1 MKKYAIYFLW
11 LPMLVASCTDVN
23 ELPTP
28 AADTY
33 HRVTASISS
42 VSASPRVAIDGQKT
56 AFTDKDPIGIGW
68 QYGGSSYQY
77 QYAYSADR
85 KIFAA
90 AEGDN
95 NKDLWSNLIKAGS
108 NKVDIYAWYGK
119 LPASADGTSTMALP
133 ADDSS
138 ISVEGDQS
146 AEANYL
152 SSLYMAAHIK
162 AAGTANNLDFEFKHL
177 VSRIRL
183 SVSFTDGGLKAED
196 IEGTVVKMSS
206 LKVGATVGKDT
217 NSDYQLTA
225 TDGTSDITMYTVR
238 TDATAEGELP
248 GLEANCLVPSQTLTT
263 DNKISITLGNGKQY
277 TCSLNKELAL
287 DAGKMVTLVVTVNV
301 VEIEVAEP
309 TITVIPNTEVSSFW
323 EGRLIVAN
331 KDKTI
336 TVYEKNGY
344 GSWGA
349 PLYVYE
355 KIEGVDYIKRVT
367 GSYKVRTIDI
377 YKNWAGIGITMDT
390 GSVSQSTDSVYLCKK
405 DANTGRWYVIQK
417 DNAHCYALTLNED
430 YIVYG
435 GYGNSKSCKIYPI
448 TSEGGLGKS
457 TGTSTFDGFKL
468 NIGKDDRGNNI
479 LCTGVTLYKLTTDTD
494 GKVNQKSIGTVANYT
509 RGYTDGKKII
519 TQADGNNDIKIHKIT
534 YNDATGE
541 PSGITGENIE
551 NAVKAGAGS
560 PPVAISGDYAFAGS
574 TSMLVLYYFYN
585 DKWYRLGSTSSNAN
599 DYNQSF
605 LAILKRYVPSEEIN
619 KATLLEGI
627 TLKFKGNHLT
637 LVNTTSDKT
646 TYFIENIDKIVKQY
660 LADKNKPEGWWD
672 PDTVLPAAFKQQR

>member
-28 AADTY
+28 AADTC

-42 VSASPRVAIDGQKT
+42 VSASSRVAIDGLKT
-56 AFTDKDPIGIGW
+56 TFTDQDPIGIGW
-68 QYGGSSYQY
+68 QYNSNSYQY
-77 QYAYSADR
+77 QYAYSAA
-85 KIFAA
+85 KEMFVAA
-90 AEGDN
+90 LGDS
-95 NKDLWSNLIKAGS
+95 NKDLWSKLKTVGGNL
-108 NKVDIYAWYGK
+108 VDIYAWYGK
-119 LPASADGTSTMALP
+119 LPASADGTSAVALP
-133 ADDSS
+133 ADGSS

-146 AEANYL
+146 VEENYL

-183 SVSFTDGGLKAED
+183 TVNFTDGGLKAED
-196 IEGTVVKMSS
+196 IEGAVVKMSS

-238 TDATAEGELP
+238 TDAAAEGGMP

-263 DNKISITLGNGKQY
+263 ANKISITLGNGKQY

-287 DAGKMVTLVVTVNV
+287 DAGKMVTLVVTVNAVEVEV
-301 VEIEVAEP
+301 VEP
-309 TITVIPNTEVSSFW
+309 TITVISNTEVSSFW
-323 EGRLIVAN
+323 EKRLIVAN

-336 TVYEKNGY
+336 TVYEKTNEY
-344 GSWGA
+344 GSWGV

-377 YKNWAGIGITMDT
+377 CNNWAGIGITTT
-390 GSVSQSTDSVYLCKK
+390 GESESLPTDSVYLCKK
-405 DANTGRWYVIQK
+405 DATTGRWYVIQK

-435 GYGNSKSCKIYPI
+435 GYSNSNSCKIYPI
-448 TSEGGLGKS
+448 TSEGVLGKA
-457 TGTSTFDGFKL
+457 TETSTFNGFKL
-468 NIGKDDRGNNI
+468 NIGKDDKGNNI
-479 LCTGVTLYKLTTDTD
+479 LCTGVTLYKLTTGTD
-494 GKVNQKSIGTVANYT
+494 GRVNTKSIGTVANYL

-534 YNDATGE
+534 YNNTGE
-541 PSGITGENIE
+541 PSGITEENIE
-551 NAVKAGAGS
+551 NAVKAGSGA

-619 KATLLEGI
+619 KATLLEGV

-646 TYFIENIDKIVKQY
+646 TYFIENIDKIVEQY
-660 LADKNKPEGWWD
+660 LADTNKPTDWWD
-672 PDTVLPAAFKQQR
+672 PSSVSVTPP